1 MVGNTDGD
9 NEVSMVASVQAEAIR
24 SASSE
29 GEEPATN
36 APKRV
41 EPAASLSSRV
51 PVLKLDRLTVRFD
64 RPILDSLTA
73 ELRGNCIGLL
83 GPNGAGKTTL
93 LNTLLGFNRQ
103 TSGSAS
109 ILGHDLSTE
118 HQVVRGMVGYMPERD
133 SFIAGMT
140 AVRFVRLMAELSGLS
155 SKVALERAHEVFFY
169 VGLGEARYRKVES
182 FSLGMKQLVKLA
194 QAIVHGPRILFLD
207 EPTNG
212 LDPPARA
219 RMLQLIREIRDSGD
233 TQIVIASHLLQ
244 DIESCCDE
252 VLVLKD
258 GKIAKYCNLEEERRS
273 NRQFLLIQI
282 RGDEKGFVDGLR
294 EMGCE
299 VALPNKRRIKAI
311 IPPGVDVQH
320 LYALAERLSVQ
331 IRNLDYKRDSLED
344 IFLRAMEDQ

>member
-1 MVGNTDGD
+1 MTADSIKEDVL
-9 NEVSMVASVQAEAIR
+9 SVA
-24 SASSE
+24 ASSE
-29 GEEPATN
+29 AQPLS
-36 APKRV
+36 R
-41 EPAASLSSRV
+41 AASGNNDDASETIAQLNQQRPPVIDLDGLSVS
-51 PVLKLDRLTVRFD
+51 FG
-64 RPILDSLTA
+64 RPILDNLTA
-73 ELRGNCIGLL
+73 QMRGNCIGLL

-93 LNTLLGFNRQ
+93 LNTLLGFNRR
-103 TSGSAS
+103 TTGKAT

-118 HQVVRGMVGYMPERD
+118 SQLVRGMVGYMPERD
-133 SFIAGMT
+133 SFIAGMS
-140 AVRFVRLMAELSGLS
+140 AVRFVRLMAELSGLD

-169 VGLGEARYRKVES
+169 VGLGEARYRKIES

-233 TQIVIASHLLQ
+233 TQIVVASHLLQ

-258 GKIAKYCNLEEERRS
+258 GKIAKYCNLAEERRS
-273 NRQFLLIQI
+273 NKQFLLIQI

-294 EMGCE
+294 KLGCE
-299 VALPNKRRIKAI
+299 VALPNKRRIKAV
-311 IPPGVDVQH
+311 IPEGVEIQH
-320 LYALAERLSVQ
+320 LYALAESLSVQ

-344 IFLRAMEDQ
+344 IFLRAMEDE